1 MSLAILNTLT
11 PKPAHVVAQP
21 GVFEFKPPVGVW
33 VEAGAGAVAALAQA
47 ELGRAT
53 GLAFQPADA
62 STAQLRLRL
71 TGDEATSEGYTLTV
85 SAAAVEIAAP
95 SSAGLLNGFFTLR
108 QLLPAANWRLAP
120 LPGVAWSAPCCTI
133 EDAPRFGWR
142 GCMIDVVR
150 HFAPK
155 HTILRFIDLLAMHH
169 FNRLHLHLTDDQG
182 WRVEIK
188 AFPKLTEIGAHRP
201 NTGLGFATSASDPH
215 DGTPHGGY
223 YTQDDLREIVAYA
236 AARGVTVVPEIDLPG
251 HARALVAAYPEF
263 GCLDAPVEVATYF
276 GISRDL
282 VNPLPHT
289 MAALETIL
297 EEVLAIFP
305 SPWLHVGGDE
315 APLDQWRNSAE
326 IRAYMTRLG
335 IDSAEALRTHF
346 TAQLAAFL
354 AARGRRMVGWDEII
368 HYGGLA
374 PDSVIMSWRGEKG
387 GMKAAQ
393 AGYDVVMAP
402 VFPTYFDYAQDVG
415 ADEPL
420 AIGDGATLEDV
431 YTYEPAARWPDAATF
446 ARVLGVQ
453 CQLWREVILDDAHLE
468 YMAFPRACALAEV
481 AWCTQRD
488 DFATFQARLAH
499 HLLRLDAYG
508 VNYRPLTGPRPWQKG
523 GTGRKAHQPRFNLK
537 EALANLDQWAESGEP
552 PAEHLAA

>member
-1 MSLAILNTLT
+1 MSLDTLNTLT
-11 PKPAHVVAQP
+11 PKPAHVAALP
-21 GVFEFKPPVGVW
+21 GTFTFTSPVGVW
-33 VEAGAGAVAALAQA
+33 TDAGAGDVAALVQA
-47 ELGRAT
+47 ELGRAA

-62 STAQLRLRL
+62 ASAQLVLRL
-71 TGDEATSEGYTLTV
+71 TGDEANSERYTLTV
-85 SAAAVEIAAP
+85 NTHRVEIVAP
-95 SSAGLLNGFFTLR
+95 ATAGLIHGFFTLR
-108 QLLPAANWRLAP
+108 QLLPAANWRAAP

-142 GCMIDVVR
+142 GCMLDVVR

-155 HTILRFIDLLAMHH
+155 QTILRFVDLLAMHH

-201 NTGLGFATSASDPH
+201 NTGLGFATSTADPH

-236 AARGVTVVPEIDLPG
+236 AVRGVTVVPEIELPG

-263 GCLDAPVEVATYF
+263 GCLETPVEVATYF

-282 VNPLPHT
+282 INPLPHT
-289 MAALETIL
+289 VAALEKIL
-297 EEVLAIFP
+297 EEVIAIFP

-315 APLDQWRNSAE
+315 APLDQWRSSPQ
-326 IRAYMTRLG
+326 IRAYMASLG
-335 IDSAEALRTHF
+335 IANAEALRTHF
-346 TAQLAAFL
+346 TAQLTAFL
-354 AARGRRMVGWDEII
+354 AAHGRRMVGWDEMI

-393 AGYDVVMAP
+393 AGYSVIMAP
-402 VFPTYFDYAQDVG
+402 VFPTYFDYAQDTG
-415 ADEPL
+415 SDEPL

-431 YTYEPAARWPDAATF
+431 YTYEPSARWPDTASF
-446 ARVLGVQ
+446 AKVLGVQ

-481 AWCTQRD
+481 GWSAQCD
-488 DFATFQARLAH
+488 DFADFQARLGQ
-499 HLLRLDAYG
+499 HLQRLDAYG
-508 VNYRPLTGPRPWQKG
+508 VNYRPLAGPRPWQKG
-523 GTGRKAHQPRFNLK
+523 GAGRKAHQPRFNLK
-537 EALANLDQWAESGEP
+537 EALAHLDEWAESGEP
-552 PAEHLAA
+552 PAEHLAD